1 MNKAGIFYYDSGIMI
16 TLLVVIGLAVIWILP
31 ATVTASAGQEEEG
44 EWLTYENKDLGF
56 SIQYP
61 HSWTIEEDEDIIGL
75 RSSDDETLR
84 VEITS
89 ESLPEEK
96 TTLEEYSGMRIND
109 LEKDSKDFKLL
120 HSTSTTIGVGDY
132 PAYKVIYK
140 LTAKTTKDQNIVTRF
155 WTIQDNKA
163 YSIAYIGVEPKYFNL
178 YSIALKMF
186 DSFQIKK

>member
-1 MNKAGIFYYDSGIMI
+1 MNKAGIFYYVSGI
-16 TLLVVIGLAVIWILP
+16 TLLVIGLAVIWILP
-31 ATVTASAGQEEEG
+31 ATVTASAGEEG

-61 HSWTIEEDEDIIGL
+61 PSWTAEEDEDL
-75 RSSDDETLR
+75 VQLHSNDDETLH

-96 TTLEEYSGMRIND
+96 VTLKQYSDMRIKD

-120 HSTSTTIGVGDY
+120 HSTSTTLGAGDY

-140 LTAKTTKDQNIVTRF
+140 LTAESTKDQNTVTRF
-155 WTIQDNKA
+155 WTIQDDKA

-178 YSIALKMF
+178 YNIALKMF
-186 DSFQIKK
+186 DSFQITN

>member
-1 MNKAGIFYYDSGIMI
+1 MNKAGIIYYVSGI

-44 EWLTYENKDLGF
+44 EWLTYENSDLGF

-61 HSWTIEEDEDIIGL
+61 PNWTTEEDEDLLEL
-75 RSSDDETLR
+75 RSNDDETLR

-96 TTLEEYSGMRIND
+96 TTLEEYSDMHVND
-109 LEKDSKDFKLL
+109 LEEDSKDFKLL

-132 PAYKVIYK
+132 PAHKVIYK
-140 LTAKTTKDQNIVTRF
+140 LTAKTTKDQNTITRF
-155 WTIQDNKA
+155 WTIQDDKA